1 MKMAPMKIL
10 AINPGSTSTKVALF
24 EDEKMVFKANVN
36 HDAKKLDEFPT
47 IPDQY
52 DYRLETINQVLKEQ
66 GCSLDGLS
74 AVAARA
80 GSVYPGISGIY
91 EVNDL
96 AIKDS
101 MAGVIVKHPAMLGP
115 SLARGLAEPYG
126 ARAFYINP
134 PDTDELCDYARVTG
148 VKGVYRTSNVH
159 ALNQKEV
166 ALRVAAKMGKKYE
179 DLNMVVAHL
188 GGGSS
193 ITAHQKGRMIDNTSN
208 VCGEGPMTPTRCG
221 EMPAKAVI
229 DLCFSGKYTEKE
241 VRNLLTKS
249 GGYVDHLG
257 TSDAYEV
264 YKMGKA
270 GDEYAQ
276 FLIDAMLYQ
285 SAKFIGAM
293 AAAMDGDVDA
303 VILTGGMAQNEEMM
317 GKLEKKVKFIAPVY
331 VVPGENEME
340 ALGAGALRVLR
351 GEEVPKQYDGQP
363 AWKGFSFVR

>member
-1 MKMAPMKIL
+1 MAQYKIL

-24 EDEKMVFKANVN
+24 EDDKMVFKADVS
-36 HDAKKLDEFPT
+36 HDVKVLDTFPT

-52 DYRLETINQVLKEQ
+52 NYRLETIQQVLKEQ

-80 GSVYPGISGIY
+80 GSVQPGVSGIY
-91 EVNDL
+91 EVNDK
-96 AIKDS
+96 AVEDS

-115 SLARGLAEPYG
+115 KLARGLAEPYG

-134 PDTDELCDYARVTG
+134 PDTDELCDYARATG
-148 VKGVYRTSNVH
+148 VKGLYRPSNVH

-166 ALRVAAKMGKKYE
+166 ALRVAEKLGKKYE
-179 DLNMVVAHL
+179 ELNFVVAHL
-188 GGGSS
+188 GGGCS

-208 VCGEGPMTPTRCG
+208 VAGEGPMSPTRCG
-221 EMPAKAVI
+221 EMPAKLVI

-241 VRNLLTKS
+241 IRNLLTKS
-249 GGYVDHLG
+249 GGFVSHLG

-264 YKMGKA
+264 YKMGKN

-276 FLIDAMLYQ
+276 YLIDSFIYQ

-293 AAAMDGDVDA
+293 AATMSGEVDA
-303 VILTGGMAQNEEMM
+303 VILTGGMAKNEEMM
-317 GKLEKKVKFIAPVY
+317 GKLENMVKFIAPVY

-351 GEEVPKQYDGQP
+351 GQVTPKLYDGEP
-363 AWKGFSFVR
+363 AWKGFDFVR